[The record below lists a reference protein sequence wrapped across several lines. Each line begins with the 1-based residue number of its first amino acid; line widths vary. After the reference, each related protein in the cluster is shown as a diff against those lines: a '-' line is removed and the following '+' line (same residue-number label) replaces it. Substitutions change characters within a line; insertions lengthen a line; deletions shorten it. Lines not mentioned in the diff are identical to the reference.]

1 MKPESNSSVA
11 DTATTPASAPPA
23 SAGPAK
29 PPHPSTEAEYLQQ
42 QAALAK
48 AALAGTLASLKNDL
62 GETVD
67 LRLWTKQH
75 PWIMSMAAAA
85 AGFATAA
92 AVVPSKDHH
101 QKKMLESLKEAFH
114 KATHHAKSNSH
125 HERSEKEEDEP
136 HHAGWGET
144 ILKELIGAIRPV
156 LVSLVAGL
164 AKPPPPMP
172 QESATTD
179 TTGGPSQA
187 GQP

>member
-11 DTATTPASAPPA
+11 DTATTPASAPP
-23 SAGPAK
+23 PADAAATK
-29 PPHPSTEAEYLQQ
+29 PKHPSTEAEYLQQ

-48 AALAGTLASLKNDL
+48 AALAGTLASLKDDL

-75 PWIMSMAAAA
+75 PWIMSMAAAV

-92 AVVPSKDHH
+92 AVVPSKDRHEH
-101 QKKMLESLKEAFH
+101 KFIESLKDAFH
-114 KATHHAKSNSH
+114 KATHPSKNGSSK
-125 HERSEKEEDEP
+125 EKEE
-136 HHAGWGET
+136 HHEHHPGWGES

-164 AKPPPPMP
+164 VKPPPAPP
-172 QESATTD
+172 QESASTATPD
-179 TTGGPSQA
+179 GSEATGQT
-187 GQP
+187 